1 MDLGHATELQMSEE
15 EPPVQ
20 VRSRDG
26 EEVTCSREAARSAG
40 TLRHMMEDSADG
52 SCPVD
57 VPAADLRVILDACN
71 HDDGGFSYPLAE
83 TNY

>member
-1 MDLGHATELQMSEE
+1 MSVHESS
-15 EPPVQ
+15 VL

-26 EEVTCSREAARSAG
+26 VEVTCTRKAARSAC
-40 TLRHMMEDSADG
+40 TLRHMMEDCADDG

-57 VPAADLRVILDACN
+57 VPAAVLRVILDACN